1 MVGMDHSTW
10 ASFPWWLIFPIW
22 AVFGGRVAARRR
34 GRRRTQELP
43 HGGTAPSRPSAAD
56 ARADRRAQQERQ
68 VASAQQLIADHDA
81 VNGRWLS
88 YELDVAKLID
98 FPMMTDVR
106 EPLTVDFIRAKRSAD
121 GLRPSTPEAL
131 LADDGVADYRE
142 AVRRYEVA
150 FDLAEREAQR
160 VRDAHY
166 SEAEQRRLAQARQ
179 LLRVA
184 VDPGASANERQVA
197 YSRVRREIEGI
208 IVLPVE
214 AVAALE
220 RRVVLGL
227 PSGSSVRRPTD
238 GAA

>member
-1 MVGMDHSTW
+1 MDHSTW
-10 ASFPWWLIFPIW
+10 ASFPWWLIFPVW
-22 AVFGGRVAARRR
+22 AVFGGRFAARRR
-34 GRRRTQELP
+34 GRRRMQGLP
-43 HGGTAPSRPSAAD
+43 QAEAPHRPSAAE
-56 ARADRRAQQERQ
+56 ARAEQRAQWERQ
-68 VASAQQLIADHDA
+68 VASARQLIADHDA
-81 VNGRWLS
+81 VNGRWLA

-106 EPLTVDFIRAKRSAD
+106 EPLTVDFIRAKRAAD
-121 GLRPSTPEAL
+121 GLRPGSPEAL
-131 LADDGVADYRE
+131 LQDDGVGEYRE

-150 FDLAEREAQR
+150 FDLAEREALR
-160 VRDAHY
+160 LRDAHY
-166 SEAEQRRLAQARQ
+166 SQLEQRRLAQARQ

-184 VDPGASANERQVA
+184 VDPAATANERQLA
-197 YSRVRREIEGI
+197 YTRVRRELEGI

-227 PSGSSVRRPTD
+227 PAGSDARRPTD

>member
-1 MVGMDHSTW
+1 MVGMDHSGW
-10 ASFPWWLIFPIW
+10 VNFPWWLIFPIW
-22 AVFGGRVAARRR
+22 AMAGGGLAARRR
-34 GRRRTQELP
+34 GRRRGRELTEAA
-43 HGGTAPSRPSAAD
+43 GSSRRPSAA
-56 ARADRRAQQERQ
+56 ADRRAEERDQ
-68 VASAQQLIADHDA
+68 RERRLAVAQRLIAEHDA
-81 VNGRWLS
+81 VDGRWLS

-121 GLRPSTPEAL
+121 GLRPASAEVL
-131 LADDGVADYRE
+131 LADDGVADYRD

-166 SEAEQRRLAQARQ
+166 SPAEQRRLAQARQ

-184 VDPGASANERQVA
+184 VDPSASANERQVA
-197 YSRVRREIEGI
+197 YTRVRREIEGI

-227 PSGSSVRRPTD
+227 PPGSGVRPTD

>member
-1 MVGMDHSTW
+1 MDHW
-10 ASFPWWLIFPIW
+10 ANFPWWLIFPIW
-22 AVFGGRVAARRR
+22 AMAGGGFAARRR
-34 GRRRTQELP
+34 GRRRTQELS
-43 HGGTAPSRPSAAD
+43 HGGGAPSRPPATD
-56 ARADRRAQQERQ
+56 VRADRRAQQERR
-68 VASAQQLIADHDA
+68 VASARQLIADHDA
-81 VNGRWLS
+81 VNGRWLA
-88 YELDVAKLID
+88 YELDVARLID

-106 EPLTVDFIRAKRSAD
+106 EPLTVDFIRAKRAAD
-121 GLRPSTPEAL
+121 GLRPGSPEAL
-131 LADDGVADYRE
+131 LADDGVAEYRE

-150 FDLAEREAQR
+150 FDLAEREAVR
-160 VRDAHY
+160 LRDAHY
-166 SEAEQRRLAQARQ
+166 SEGEQRRLAQARQ

-197 YSRVRREIEGI
+197 YTRVRRELEGI

-227 PSGSSVRRPTD
+227 PSGSSGRRPTD